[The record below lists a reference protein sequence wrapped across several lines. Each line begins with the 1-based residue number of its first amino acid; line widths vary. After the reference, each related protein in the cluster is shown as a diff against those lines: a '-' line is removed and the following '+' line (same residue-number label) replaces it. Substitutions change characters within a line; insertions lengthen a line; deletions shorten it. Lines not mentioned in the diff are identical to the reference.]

1 MITPANRQLYIADG
15 QMYEIISNYA
25 QQAAQ
30 SRMRTEFNLEW
41 ATLCDNSNG
50 DDGNNGSPLRALV
63 DEEHPLLLDE
73 DENREVLREL
83 LFLGGGEEKRD
94 DDERRQQSS
103 SLNKTKSLHN
113 KTKSTLLIATGRG
126 KVRAGIFSR
135 QHLLTSGIEVGTSW
149 HCIREARMR
158 NWGVA
163 VIDPNARGEGLGFD
177 SFKRSVSKLFL
188 DQMADAGDGNDGAGG
203 GGENN
208 ATTGDST
215 QPPDATTSNNN
226 AQQSSSSSKFMMHS
240 QSCPALSS
248 LSTTRSSRTQ
258 PSHSI
263 YILAH
268 SASGGQLVRHL
279 REDAAL
285 LPSIRAIAFTDST
298 HNVQWCKSNPS
309 LKEFLQMKNCVYLRT
324 SDVRSTS
331 SNSTRS
337 MCIDEKGAGKV
348 ADTDQFWEH
357 RFGGIRTLWAGT
369 AEHSLSNYAGHESIW
384 DHFDEHASS
393 EEEEDGGCNGN
404 KEEEDCGDDDGT
416 EEGEEYC
423 VPLKW

>member
-1 MITPANRQLYIADG
+1 
-15 QMYEIISNYA
+15 
-25 QQAAQ
+25 
-30 SRMRTEFNLEW
+30 
-41 ATLCDNSNG
+41 
-50 DDGNNGSPLRALV
+50 
-63 DEEHPLLLDE
+63 
-73 DENREVLREL
+73 
-83 LFLGGGEEKRD
+83 
-94 DDERRQQSS
+94 
-103 SLNKTKSLHN
+103 
-113 KTKSTLLIATGRG
+113 
-126 KVRAGIFSR
+126 
-135 QHLLTSGIEVGTSW
+135 
-149 HCIREARMR
+149 MR

-215 QPPDATTSNNN
+215 QPPNAPTSNNN
-226 AQQSSSSSKFMMHS
+226 AQQLKPSKFMMHS

-248 LSTTRSSRTQ
+248 LSTPRSTSSRTQ

-279 REDAAL
+279 REDPAL

-393 EEEEDGGCNGN
+393 EEEEDGDCNDDE
-404 KEEEDCGDDDGT
+404 EEEDCRGEGGT